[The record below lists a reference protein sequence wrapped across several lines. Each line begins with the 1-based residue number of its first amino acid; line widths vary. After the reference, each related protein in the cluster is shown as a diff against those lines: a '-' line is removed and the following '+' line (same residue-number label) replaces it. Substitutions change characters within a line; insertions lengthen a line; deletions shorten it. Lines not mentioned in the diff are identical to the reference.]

1 MLVQT
6 PNETDSFKYYRNK
19 VDNTLIL
26 KQGNDFPKDIYTGM
40 DYDIF
45 EQAILNK
52 IGNLRI
58 YYKDKNSLRQNDE
71 INLPEYEN
79 FNTYKSVVERGNDI
93 VNKIV
98 EKCFPKIGGLLTL
111 GGVIITINTQ
121 NKKDK
126 EANKMRIKPYLYANN
141 PYQIIKGLDN
151 ADSFVMLNENGEKG
165 DYEIEGIIKNTDNA
179 ILILRNVIIDG
190 KYYYPEHGNVID
202 KNTVFYLYVFPNK
215 IENDSNIYLT
225 ITDVMNNE
233 YYYKMTCSFDGKKY
247 YGINALEE
255 RISI

>member
-26 KQGNDFPKDIYTGM
+26 KQGNDFPKDVYTGM

-111 GGVIITINTQ
+111 GGVIITINNQ

-151 ADSFVMLNENGEKG
+151 ADSFVMLNEN
-165 DYEIEGIIKNTDNA
+165 
-179 ILILRNVIIDG
+179 
-190 KYYYPEHGNVID
+190 
-202 KNTVFYLYVFPNK
+202 
-215 IENDSNIYLT
+215 DSNIYLT
-225 ITDVMNNE
+225 ITEVMNNE